1 MKAMETVVKEKNQK
15 LLEVLTYEVVDG
27 RPIYYRGYKDALE
40 GKKQPEEVMAS
51 GALHS
56 KIL

>member
-1 MKAMETVVKEKNQK
+1 METVVKEKNQK